1 MSYGEKKVGNKEKV
15 DGETDREEELVRDG
29 KEFWVGPIDVSGQQ
43 EQPAPG
49 NWRYKKALQVPIL
62 SKKSKCSLKDGS
74 SITMFAFPPHP
85 LLHGLSSSLHGRRQ
99 PELFG
104 KKMIFLK

>member
-1 MSYGEKKVGNKEKV
+1 MGG
-15 DGETDREEELVRDG
+15 GAREGREGVLGRTNRG
-29 KEFWVGPIDVSGQQ
+29 FRSTGAASTWKLQI
-43 EQPAPG
+43 
-49 NWRYKKALQVPIL
+49 KKALQVPIL

-99 PELFG
+99 PEMFR
-104 KKMIFLK
+104 KK